1 MTSTITIS
9 DDDKA
14 EFTELKPDDMTQKEF
29 VTELLDAYRRDNGEI
44 VDVGAIVD
52 NVEKQIAAE
61 VELASYRGTRDAL
74 NDVLEQ

>member
-1 MTSTITIS
+1 MTSTISCS
-9 DDDKA
+9 DTDKD
-14 EFTELKPDDMTQKEF
+14 EFQALKPDDMTQKEF
-29 VTELLDAYRRDNGEI
+29 VSELLDAKRRDNGEI
-44 VDVGAIVD
+44 VDVGKIVD

>member
-29 VTELLDAYRRDNGEI
+29 VAELLDAYRRDNGEI